1 VVGVAVVVV
10 VGVVVVVVGVVIVA
24 VVVVRGAVFA
34 LLVMSMLSVRL
45 FVELGL
51 VRFMKLGLTT
61 IKTASRERV

>member
-1 VVGVAVVVV
+1 V
-10 VGVVVVVVGVVIVA
+10 VGVVVVAGVVVVVG

-34 LLVMSMLSVRL
+34 LLVLFAPL